1 MEINYHAGGGPPVAW
16 RLGEQEDAH
25 GGEERGHDELAEVA
39 RPALGV
45 GEVHHLC
52 SAGREEEPSSSIVA
66 RTKERKASAGPPDLR
81 RTKIW
86 AAASAAAC
94 RGWWA
99 ASAAAAAAAS
109 AQGRRDE
116 NPAADPGRR
125 VRRGVEWRRAATGH
139 EGAALYSLCG
149 RGGDGKLSPSFLW

>member
-1 MEINYHAGGGPPVAW
+1 VAW
-16 RLGEQEDAH
+16 RLGEHEDAH
-25 GGEERGHDELAEVA
+25 GGEERGHDELGEVA
-39 RPALGV
+39 RPALGI

-52 SAGREEEPSSSIVA
+52 SAGRQAGRQGGGLSKQVKICRLNCEEEDE
-66 RTKERKASAGPPDLR
+66 ERDLR
-81 RTKIW
+81 GRTKIW
-86 AAASAAAC
+86 AAAASAAAC

-99 ASAAAAAAAS
+99 ASAAAVS
-109 AQGRRDE
+109 PQGRSDE
-116 NPAADPGRR
+116 SPAADPGRR